1 MNILDL
7 SNTYDFIV
15 TDLFPDIESFFLDVK
30 TTKLFKQNVKQWKK
44 YVKSRMANFV
54 ISRRFDLSAPG
65 TMHLAWFSATPI
77 TGQNLWSIQG
87 IPADFFIPFFIPLL
101 LWFNSSINLLQ
112 LYLNRTE
119 TRGAWMELNEY
130 GLKELLILNPET
142 LTDAEKQ
149 KLLNIFSQIKEKPFP
164 DILTQLKQP
173 FAPRIEIDKTMLEVL
188 GFKKEEIE
196 EILNSLYPLLAN
208 EIEQLKALMKG

>member
-1 MNILDL
+1 
-7 SNTYDFIV
+7 
-15 TDLFPDIESFFLDVK
+15 
-30 TTKLFKQNVKQWKK
+30 
-44 YVKSRMANFV
+44 
-54 ISRRFDLSAPG
+54 
-65 TMHLAWFSATPI
+65 
-77 TGQNLWSIQG
+77 
-87 IPADFFIPFFIPLL
+87 
-101 LWFNSSINLLQ
+101 
-112 LYLNRTE
+112 
-119 TRGAWMELNEY
+119 MELNEY

-149 KLLNIFSQIKEKPFP
+149 KLLNIFSQIKEEPFP

-173 FAPRIEIDKTMLEVL
+173 FAPRIDIDKTILEIL